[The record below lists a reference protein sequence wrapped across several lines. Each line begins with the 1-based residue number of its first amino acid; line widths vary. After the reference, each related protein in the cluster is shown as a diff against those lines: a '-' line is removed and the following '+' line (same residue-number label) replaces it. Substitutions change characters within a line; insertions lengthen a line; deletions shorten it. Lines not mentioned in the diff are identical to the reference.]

1 MNENKNNEVIL
12 IGLPNSGKST
22 LINTLSKNKTS
33 IVGSKPNTTRD
44 KVSQR
49 INFHDKEII
58 LSDLPGL
65 DDNPDFLNNEFQKKV
80 KEFLIDAN
88 RILFVIDIDSK
99 NFDGLDKINSL
110 IQEIDAEN
118 KVLTVFN
125 KCENF
130 NNYELDKRLFKYIY
144 DREFYVSGYHKIGTE
159 ELLENIIKN
168 SGIRKAS
175 NSINDIFISIIGKPN
190 SGKSTLFNSL
200 LNEERSI
207 ISDIPGT
214 TRDSLV
220 EEVVFNNK
228 SFKVIDTAGVPRK
241 KQKNQVDRYAS
252 TLSLNTLN
260 NSLISFVVVDST
272 EGINFEDMRL
282 ISESIDNFST
292 PILVLNKW
300 DLLNEEEKLNINTN
314 LSNYLKKFNWIKV
327 IRISALTKKGL
338 DKFSKTINEIYK
350 QLESRIDTS
359 ELNLYFREIWVA
371 SPPHPFRGRRAK
383 LKYVTQYEI
392 NPPSFSF
399 NLSSRIP
406 KNYESFIENKLRKEF
421 KFSNISLLI
430 KFKS

>member
-44 KVSQR
+44 KVSQK
-49 INFHDKEII
+49 INIHDKEII

-110 IQEIDAEN
+110 IQEIHCEN

-200 LNEERSI
+200 LNKERSI

-220 EEVVFNNK
+220 EEIVFNNK

>member
-44 KVSQR
+44 KVSQK
-49 INFHDKEII
+49 INIHDKEII

-110 IQEIDAEN
+110 IQEIHCEN

-168 SGIRKAS
+168 SGIRKSS

-314 LSNYLKKFNWIKV
+314 LSTYLKKFNWIKV

>member
-1 MNENKNNEVIL
+1 MNVNKNNEVIL

-44 KVSQR
+44 KVSQK
-49 INFHDKEII
+49 INIHDKEII

-110 IQEIDAEN
+110 IQEIHCEN

-168 SGIRKAS
+168 SGITKAS

-207 ISDIPGT
+207 VSDIPGT

-314 LSNYLKKFNWIKV
+314 LSTYLKKFNWIKV

>member
-44 KVSQR
+44 KVSHK
-49 INFHDKEII
+49 INVNDKEII
-58 LSDLPGL
+58 ISDLPGL

-80 KEFLIDAN
+80 KEFLIGAN

-110 IQEIDAEN
+110 IQDMDSES

-144 DREFYVSGYHKIGTE
+144 DKEFYVSGYHKIGTE

-168 SGIRKAS
+168 SGVS
-175 NSINDIFISIIGKPN
+175 NSLDSFNEVFISIIGKPN

-200 LNEERSI
+200 LKKERSI

-241 KQKNQVDRYAS
+241 KQKNQIDRYAS

-260 NSLISFVVVDST
+260 NSLISFVVIDST
-272 EGINFEDMRL
+272 QGINFEDMRL
-282 ISESIDNFST
+282 IKESIDNFST

-300 DLLNEEEKLNINTN
+300 DLLNEEEKLYINTN
-314 LSNYLKKFNWIKV
+314 LNTYLKKFNWIKV

-359 ELNLYFREIWVA
+359 ELNLYFRELWVA

-421 KFSNISLLI
+421 KFSNVSLLI

>member
-1 MNENKNNEVIL
+1 MNVNKNNEVIL

-44 KVSQR
+44 KVSQK
-49 INFHDKEII
+49 INIHDKEII

-99 NFDGLDKINSL
+99 NFNGLDKINSL
-110 IQEIDAEN
+110 IQEIHCEN

-314 LSNYLKKFNWIKV
+314 LSTYLKKFNWIKV

>member
-220 EEVVFNNK
+220 EEIVFNNK

>member
-110 IQEIDAEN
+110 IQDMDSES

-144 DREFYVSGYHKIGTE
+144 DKEFYVSGYHKIGTE

-168 SGIRKAS
+168 SGVS
-175 NSINDIFISIIGKPN
+175 NTLDSFNEVFISIIGKPN

-200 LNEERSI
+200 LNKERSI

-241 KQKNQVDRYAS
+241 RQKNQIDRYAS

-260 NSLISFVVVDST
+260 NSLISFVVIDST
-272 EGINFEDMRL
+272 QGINFEDMRL
-282 ISESIDNFST
+282 IKESIDNFST

-300 DLLNEEEKLNINTN
+300 DLLNEEEKLYINTN
-314 LSNYLKKFNWIKV
+314 LNTYLKKFNWIKV

-359 ELNLYFREIWVA
+359 ELNLYFRELWVA

-421 KFSNISLLI
+421 KFSNVSLLI

>member
-168 SGIRKAS
+168 SGIRTSS

>member
-168 SGIRKAS
+168 SGVS
-175 NSINDIFISIIGKPN
+175 NTLDSFNEVFISIIGKPN

-200 LNEERSI
+200 LNKERSI

>member
-168 SGIRKAS
+168 SGIRTSS

-200 LNEERSI
+200 LNKERSI

-220 EEVVFNNK
+220 EEIVFNNK

>member
-168 SGIRKAS
+168 SGIRTSS

-220 EEVVFNNK
+220 EEIVFNNK

-300 DLLNEEEKLNINTN
+300 DLLNEDEKLNINTN

>member
-1 MNENKNNEVIL
+1 MNEKKNNEVIL

-49 INFHDKEII
+49 INFQDKEII

-168 SGIRKAS
+168 SGIRTSS

-220 EEVVFNNK
+220 EEIVFNNK

>member
-44 KVSQR
+44 KVSQK
-49 INFHDKEII
+49 INIHDKEII

-168 SGIRKAS
+168 SGIRTSS

-200 LNEERSI
+200 LNKERSI

-220 EEVVFNNK
+220 EEIVFNNK

-252 TLSLNTLN
+252 TLSLNTLY

-314 LSNYLKKFNWIKV
+314 LSTYLKKFNWIKV